1 MTKAMGANPPLS
13 AALKLRAED
22 QDDIVV
28 FSAILQDA
36 VSLAGDM
43 VYLPEDRRF
52 AIVVD
57 RLRRETLPKR
67 KFERIRC
74 GICFEHVVAVQRQ
87 GFHPRNLDRL
97 MVLLALRAG
106 GGSLQLDFAGGLG
119 VRLEVDAILCHLEDL
134 SEPWR
139 TRSHPRHPIE
149 GNAD

>member
-1 MTKAMGANPPLS
+1 MTRATGANPPLS

-57 RLRRETLPKR
+57 RLRRETLPKG
-67 KFERIRC
+67 KFE
-74 GICFEHVVAVQRQ
+74 
-87 GFHPRNLDRL
+87 
-97 MVLLALRAG
+97 
-106 GGSLQLDFAGGLG
+106 
-119 VRLEVDAILCHLEDL
+119 
-134 SEPWR
+134 
-139 TRSHPRHPIE
+139 
-149 GNAD
+149 